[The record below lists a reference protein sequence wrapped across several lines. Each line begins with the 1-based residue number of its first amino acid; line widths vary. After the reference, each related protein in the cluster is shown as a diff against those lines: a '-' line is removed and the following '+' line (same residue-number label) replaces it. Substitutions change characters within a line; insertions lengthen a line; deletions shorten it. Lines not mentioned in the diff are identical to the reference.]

1 MSVTVRD
8 AATVMLIRDAVD
20 ENGGDAIEVCM
31 LRRNLASEFVAGVYV
46 FPGGSVDPDDRGS
59 AAEELSRGLSDAEAS
74 AILGVESG
82 GLSFWVAALR
92 ECFEEAGVLVAEALG
107 ANGLD
112 PGGSD
117 PGGSDP
123 GGSDALLDTADSEVG
138 RRFAAYR
145 DAVNEGSLRLLDVC
159 RAENLRL
166 ATDTVHY
173 VSHWITP
180 ELAPRRYD
188 TRFFVTVAPPGQ
200 IASHDDGET
209 IAAIWVRPAEAL
221 ARELAGDIELLPPTI
236 SNLRSIERFTSAAE
250 VMAWASSITEVTTI
264 LPVVLIED
272 GRVLILR
279 PGDEGYEQALE
290 ARRRL
295 GSSGEEELAAAR
307 RVWTPR
313 TGTD

>member
-1 MSVTVRD
+1 MSVTLRD

-20 ENGGDAIEVCM
+20 EDGGDAIEVCM

-46 FPGGSVDPDDRGS
+46 FPGGSVDPDDRGR
-59 AAEELSRGLSDAEAS
+59 AAEELSRGLTDAEAS
-74 AILGVESG
+74 AILGVASG

-92 ECFEEAGVLVAEALG
+92 ECFEEAGVLVAEPVG
-107 ANGLD
+107 W
-112 PGGSD
+112 GGSEA
-117 PGGSDP
+117 GG
-123 GGSDALLDTADSEVG
+123 GDALLDTTDPEVG

-145 DAVNEGSLRLLDVC
+145 DAVNGGSLRLLDVC

-180 ELAPRRYD
+180 DLAPRRYD
-188 TRFFVTVAPPGQ
+188 TRFFVTAAPAGQ

-209 IAAIWVRPAEAL
+209 IATIWVRPAQAL
-221 ARELAGDIELLPPTI
+221 ADEVAGDIELLPPTI
-236 SNLRSIERFTSAAE
+236 ANLRSIERFTSTAQ
-250 VMAWASSITEVTTI
+250 VMAWARAITEVTTI

-279 PGDEGYEQALE
+279 PGDEGYEDALE
-290 ARRRL
+290 ARHQS
-295 GSSGEEELAAAR
+295 GSGSEEDLAAAR
-307 RVWTPR
+307 RVWGPR